1 MRRRE
6 VFVFQAERLG
16 VFPSVSWSP
25 RRGKAP
31 FCFAV
36 FLPSPKKSGNSGKSG
51 NFSLPTE
58 FLPDSGQSGVVF
70 YRVFRQKM
78 PLSLGLKVFICLFT
92 GGWQEFCRLMF
103 PDSDRGKIGERLFYV
118 PERGT
123 GGPRKNLGGGWGWN
137 NPKRKIEKPFYSTK
151 SIPKRLQ
158 KHGKSGI
165 ICLPHNEK

>member
-1 MRRRE
+1 MSFRLKDQGCFRLC
-6 VFVFQAERLG
+6 LG
-16 VFPSVSWSP
+16 VREEERHLSVLQFSS
-25 RRGKAP
+25 
-31 FCFAV
+31 
-36 FLPSPKKSGNSGKSG
+36 LPPKKSGNSGKLG

-137 NPKRKIEKPFYSTK
+137 NPQRKIEKPFYSTK
-151 SIPKRLQ
+151 KYS
-158 KHGKSGI
+158 
-165 ICLPHNEK
+165 EKIAKAWKKWYN